1 MGGEPTC
8 GETHPGLLGYGVL
21 VCVEAPNHPLPHV
34 DANGAMWRPTP
45 TGGRTDPTGVVV
57 AALAAARTQLPP
69 GAAALLA
76 ANSLAVALIAQ
87 SLLEQGVTFP
97 PADADNVLYPTESR
111 PA

>member
-1 MGGEPTC
+1 
-8 GETHPGLLGYGVL
+8 
-21 VCVEAPNHPLPHV
+21 
-34 DANGAMWRPTP
+34 
-45 TGGRTDPTGVVV
+45 VV